1 MRWTPC
7 LKLPLSSTVV
17 SWWISNWII
26 NMTVWVCY
34 SSSETRPVGGH
45 SAERGRK
52 VGTCVCIHT
61 CLSLLELSDRE
72 CWRVCLSEVHGR
84 ERGECSADRQTEV
97 KKSERLAGQHSWN
110 IRLSVCACVSIW
122 TCVFV
127 CVWVFQTGSLSL
139 EQDIHTQQAGMRERE
154 ELRRAIEQSDRLL
167 SRVREL
173 EEQNSQLN
181 KEKNEVATKYRAVSL
196 LLCSVASLSLLQLL
210 FSRIFL

>member
-61 CLSLLELSDRE
+61 CLSLLELSDRVLACVPVRSTWKRE
-72 CWRVCLSEVHGR
+72 GRVQC
-84 ERGECSADRQTEV
+84 RQTDGSE
-97 KKSERLAGQHSWN
+97 KKWETGWPAQLKYQAFCMCMCEY
-110 IRLSVCACVSIW
+110 LDVCVC
-122 TCVFV
+122 V

-196 LLCSVASLSLLQLL
+196 LLCSAASLSLLQLL
-210 FSRIFL
+210 FSRVFL

>member
-110 IRLSVCACVSIW
+110 IRLSVCACVSLD
-122 TCVFV
+122 V
-127 CVWVFQTGSLSL
+127 CVCVCVSIPDWVSVVGAGHSYTAGRDEGERGAEESHRTEWPTPLQGPWARGA
-139 EQDIHTQQAGMRERE
+139 EQPA
-154 ELRRAIEQSDRLL
+154 
-167 SRVREL
+167 
-173 EEQNSQLN
+173 
-181 KEKNEVATKYRAVSL
+181 
-196 LLCSVASLSLLQLL
+196 
-210 FSRIFL
+210 

>member
-61 CLSLLELSDRE
+61 CLSLLELSDRVLACVPVRSTWKRE
-72 CWRVCLSEVHGR
+72 GRVQCRQTDGSEKKWETGWPAQLKYQAFCMCMCESGRVCLCV
-84 ERGECSADRQTEV
+84 
-97 KKSERLAGQHSWN
+97 
-110 IRLSVCACVSIW
+110 CVSIPD
-122 TCVFV
+122 
-127 CVWVFQTGSLSL
+127 WVSVVGAGHSYTAGRDEGERGAEESHRTEWPTPLQGPWARGA
-139 EQDIHTQQAGMRERE
+139 EQPA
-154 ELRRAIEQSDRLL
+154 
-167 SRVREL
+167 
-173 EEQNSQLN
+173 
-181 KEKNEVATKYRAVSL
+181 
-196 LLCSVASLSLLQLL
+196 
-210 FSRIFL
+210 